1 MVLGDRILIESRPEF
16 DKITSF
22 DEFNKYYWY
31 REELS
36 GGQWQKIAIARTMYR
51 KSSQL
56 LFDKPSSSLDIIS
69 EKIIFDNILNNLND
83 KIIIYITHR
92 IRCAM
97 NSDRII
103 VMDNGKIV
111 GDGSHD
117 DLIENCNRYKLMY
130 NKEFK

>member
-1 MVLGDRILIESRPEF
+1 MGK
-16 DKITSF
+16 DKINHL
-22 DEFNKYYWY
+22 ECI
-31 REELS
+31 
-36 GGQWQKIAIARTMYR
+36 KIAFKMIYEV
-51 KSSQL
+51 
-56 LFDKPSSSLDIIS
+56 DKNSFAITIILS
-69 EKIIFDNILNNLND
+69 IVSGVFPFLVLKLGQTIINIIQSHSTRFDNILNNLND

-130 NKEFK
+130 NKEFKWL

>member
-1 MVLGDRILIESRPEF
+1 MGK
-16 DKITSF
+16 DKINHLECIKIGFKMIYEVDKNSF
-22 DEFNKYYWY
+22 AITII
-31 REELS
+31 LS
-36 GGQWQKIAIARTMYR
+36 IVSGVFPFLVLKLGQT
-51 KSSQL
+51 
-56 LFDKPSSSLDIIS
+56 IIN
-69 EKIIFDNILNNLND
+69 IIQIHSTRFDNILNNLND

>member
-1 MVLGDRILIESRPEF
+1 MGK
-16 DKITSF
+16 DKINHL
-22 DEFNKYYWY
+22 ECI
-31 REELS
+31 
-36 GGQWQKIAIARTMYR
+36 KIAFKMIYEV
-51 KSSQL
+51 
-56 LFDKPSSSLDIIS
+56 DKNSFAITIILPIVS
-69 EKIIFDNILNNLND
+69 GVFPFLVLKLGQTIINIIQIHSTRFDNILNNLND

>member
-1 MVLGDRILIESRPEF
+1 MGK
-16 DKITSF
+16 DKINHL
-22 DEFNKYYWY
+22 ECI
-31 REELS
+31 
-36 GGQWQKIAIARTMYR
+36 KIAFKMIYEV
-51 KSSQL
+51 
-56 LFDKPSSSLDIIS
+56 DKNSFAITIILS
-69 EKIIFDNILNNLND
+69 IVSGVFPFLVLKLGQTIINIIQSHSTRFDNILNNLND

>member
-1 MVLGDRILIESRPEF
+1 MGK
-16 DKITSF
+16 DKINHL
-22 DEFNKYYWY
+22 ECI
-31 REELS
+31 
-36 GGQWQKIAIARTMYR
+36 KIAFKMIYEV
-51 KSSQL
+51 
-56 LFDKPSSSLDIIS
+56 DKNSFAITIILS
-69 EKIIFDNILNNLND
+69 IVSGVFPFLVLKLGQTIINIIQIHSTRFDNILNNLND